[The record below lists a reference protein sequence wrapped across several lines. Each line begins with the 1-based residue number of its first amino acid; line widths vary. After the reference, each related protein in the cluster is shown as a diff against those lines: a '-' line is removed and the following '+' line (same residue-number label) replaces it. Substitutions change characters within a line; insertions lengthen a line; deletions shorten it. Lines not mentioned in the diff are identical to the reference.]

1 MVFLYYV
8 EIVCLR
14 MPKKD
19 NTYARERSCSAR
31 QNSVDYGRKKEKE
44 KKKHALKRTVKISS
58 VFRMLKLDTI
68 QKKKKKKLRK
78 QNNYNLYGLKHQRKI

>member
-31 QNSVDYGRKKEKE
+31 QNSVDYGRKKRKE
-44 KKKHALKRTVKISS
+44 KKKACTKTHSKDIKRLQNVEVRHYTEEKEE
-58 VFRMLKLDTI
+58 KTTET
-68 QKKKKKKLRK
+68 K
-78 QNNYNLYGLKHQRKI
+78 QL